1 MPMAAMVVNMLL
13 PPALING
20 RALPVKG
27 IKPTITAKFI
37 KASITIQLIKPKA
50 NKLPADQEHA

>member
-1 MPMAAMVVNMLL
+1 MVMPMAAMEVNMLL
-13 PPALING
+13 PPALISG
-20 RALPVKG
+20 KALPVKG

-50 NKLPADQEHA
+50 NKLPA

>member
-1 MPMAAMVVNMLL
+1 MVMPMAAMVVNMLL

-50 NKLPADQEHA
+50 NKLPA